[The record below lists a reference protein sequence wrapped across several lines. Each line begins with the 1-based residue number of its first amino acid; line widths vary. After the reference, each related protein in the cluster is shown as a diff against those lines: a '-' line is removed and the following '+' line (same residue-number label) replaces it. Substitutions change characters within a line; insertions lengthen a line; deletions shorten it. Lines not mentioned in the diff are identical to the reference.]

1 MALREIRTIGD
12 EVLRKK
18 CKPVR
23 EVNDRVRML
32 LQDIEDTLRSD
43 ENGAGLA
50 APQIGILRRLI
61 VVNAPDGEYL
71 KLVNPEIVASDGEHE
86 VVEGCLSVP
95 GRWGKLMR
103 PVKVTVKALDE
114 NGKEVTIEAENDYA
128 KLFCHEID
136 HLDGVLFIDKL
147 TEFIDDDEDW
157 EEDDE
162 DDEDGEDDED
172 LDETDQENE

>member
-71 KLVNPEIVASDGEHE
+71 KLVNPEIVASEGEHE
-86 VVEGCLSVP
+86 VEEGCLSVP

-114 NGKEVTIEAENDYA
+114 NGEEVTIEAENDYA

-136 HLDGVLFIDKL
+136 HLDGVLFIDKV
-147 TEFIDDDEDW
+147 TEFIEDDEDWDEDDDDED
-157 EEDDE
+157 
-162 DDEDGEDDED
+162 EDDED
-172 LDETDQENE
+172 LDETGLRTNNI

>member
-12 EVLRKK
+12 EALRKK

-23 EVNDRVRML
+23 EINDRVRML

-61 VVNAPDGEYL
+61 VVVGQDGGYL
-71 KLVNPEIVASDGEHE
+71 KLVNPEIVASEGEHE
-86 VVEGCLSVP
+86 VEEGCLSVP

-103 PVKVTVKALDE
+103 PVKVTVKALNE
-114 NGKEVTIEAENDYA
+114 HGEEVTIEAENDYA

-136 HLDGVLFIDKL
+136 HLDGILFIDKV
-147 TEFIDDDEDW
+147 TEFIKDDEDW
-157 EEDDE
+157 DDE
-162 DDEDGEDDED
+162 DDEDWDDDED
-172 LDETDQENE
+172 LDETGRENE

>member
-12 EVLRKK
+12 EALRKK

-23 EVNDRVRML
+23 EINDRVRML

-136 HLDGVLFIDKL
+136 HLDGVLFIDKV

>member
-1 MALREIRTIGD
+1 MALREIRILGD
-12 EVLRKK
+12 EALRKK

-61 VVNAPDGEYL
+61 VVNTPDGEYL
-71 KLVNPEIVASDGEHE
+71 KLVNPEIVASEGEHE

-128 KLFCHEID
+128 KLYCHEID
-136 HLDGVLFIDKL
+136 HLDGILFIDKV
-147 TEFIDDDEDW
+147 TEFIEDDEDW
-157 EEDDE
+157 DEDDE
-162 DDEDGEDDED
+162 DDEDDVDED
-172 LDETDQENE
+172 PDETGPENE

>member
-23 EVNDRVRML
+23 EINDRVRML

-71 KLVNPEIVASDGEHE
+71 KLVNPEIVASEGEHE
-86 VVEGCLSVP
+86 VEEGCLSVP

-114 NGKEVTIEAENDYA
+114 NGEEVTIEAENDYA

-136 HLDGVLFIDKL
+136 HLDGVLFIDKV
-147 TEFIDDDEDW
+147 TEFIEDDEDWDEDDDDED
-157 EEDDE
+157 
-162 DDEDGEDDED
+162 EDDED
-172 LDETDQENE
+172 LDETGLRTNNI